1 MTQDAEPSQPGY
13 PVDPPPGPAPS
24 NPAPT
29 DPAPANP
36 PQGHQVHSWN
46 PYSAGPVWP
55 GAPGYRGQQAR
66 SPQRVNSANA
76 VSIVQLVA
84 GVAILASLLLPWFDV
99 AFGYLDTGG
108 SSTFVSLATD
118 SDGLGQVWL
127 DLVLFGV
134 AVALIASLVGLSMRE
149 VTRATSAVA
158 LIGFGLVVGGAGYY
172 LAEGNAWDYSIL
184 SPGPGVYLCLA
195 VAAVGG
201 LAAVAHLANPRLSAT
216 SAVSAADWRGGS
228 SGSVPPNWAEWP
240 GATYPGTAYTVAP
253 QPPGASQPVGTWPP
267 QPLAPTYPEP
277 TSALPPY
284 ASSLPVGPVG
294 SAAQLVVLEAG
305 QTLVLSV
312 QPGQRLLVGRDAY
325 AQIRLAD
332 PAVQPRHA
340 TIERQANAWVVQ
352 DLQAASPL
360 RLWDATG
367 SLKPV
372 IGATTVEAG
381 QLLIGNVL
389 LTLYRGQP

>member
-1 MTQDAEPSQPGY
+1 MTQDAEPTRPGY
-13 PVDPPPGPAPS
+13 PVDPQPGPIPSNPAPS
-24 NPAPT
+24 NP
-29 DPAPANP
+29 
-36 PQGHQVHSWN
+36 PQDYQVTGWN

-55 GAPGYRGQQAR
+55 GAPGYWGQSVP

-76 VSIVQLVA
+76 LSIVQLVA

-99 AFGYLDTGG
+99 AFGYLDGGG
-108 SSTFVSLATD
+108 SATFVSLATD
-118 SDGLGQVWL
+118 SEALGQVWL
-127 DLVLFGV
+127 DLVLIGV
-134 AVALIASLVGLSMRE
+134 AVALIASLAGLSMRE
-149 VTRATSAVA
+149 VTRAISAAA

-195 VAAVGG
+195 GAAVGG
-201 LAAVAHLANPRLSAT
+201 LAAVAHLANPRVGAT
-216 SAVSAADWRGGS
+216 SAVSAAYWRGGS
-228 SGSVPPNWAEWP
+228 SGSVPPTWAEWP
-240 GATYPGTAYTVAP
+240 GATYPGALYAGAP
-253 QPPGASQPVGTWPP
+253 QPPGASRPVGTWPP

-352 DLQAASPL
+352 DLQDASPS

-381 QLLIGNVL
+381 RLLIGNVL

>member
-1 MTQDAEPSQPGY
+1 MTQDAEPTLPGH
-13 PVDPPPGPAPS
+13 PVDPPPGPTPS
-24 NPAPT
+24 NPAPS
-29 DPAPANP
+29 NP
-36 PQGHQVHSWN
+36 PQDYRVHGWN
-46 PYSAGPVWP
+46 PYSAGSVWP
-55 GAPGYRGQQAR
+55 GAPGYWGQ
-66 SPQRVNSANA
+66 PVPPPKRVNSANA

-99 AFGYLDTGG
+99 AFGYLGGGG
-108 SSTFVSLATD
+108 SSTFVSLAAD
-118 SDGLGQVWL
+118 SEALGQVWL
-127 DLVLFGV
+127 DLVLIGV
-134 AVALIASLVGLSMRE
+134 AVALIASLVGLSMRA
-149 VTRATSAVA
+149 VTRAISAAA

-184 SPGPGVYLCLA
+184 SPGPGVYLCVA
-195 VAAVGG
+195 GAAVGG
-201 LAAVAHLANPRLSAT
+201 LAAVAHLANPRVGAT
-216 SAVSAADWRGGS
+216 SAVSAAYWRGGS
-228 SGSVPPNWAEWP
+228 SGSVPPTWAEWP
-240 GATYPGTAYTVAP
+240 GATYPGAVYTGAP
-253 QPPGASQPVGTWPP
+253 QPPGASRPVGTWPP

-352 DLQAASPL
+352 DLQDASPS

-381 QLLIGNVL
+381 RLLIGSVL

>member
-1 MTQDAEPSQPGY
+1 
-13 PVDPPPGPAPS
+13 
-24 NPAPT
+24 
-29 DPAPANP
+29 
-36 PQGHQVHSWN
+36 
-46 PYSAGPVWP
+46 
-55 GAPGYRGQQAR
+55 
-66 SPQRVNSANA
+66 
-76 VSIVQLVA
+76 
-84 GVAILASLLLPWFDV
+84 
-99 AFGYLDTGG
+99 
-108 SSTFVSLATD
+108 
-118 SDGLGQVWL
+118 
-127 DLVLFGV
+127 
-134 AVALIASLVGLSMRE
+134 
-149 VTRATSAVA
+149 
-158 LIGFGLVVGGAGYY
+158 
-172 LAEGNAWDYSIL
+172 
-184 SPGPGVYLCLA
+184 VYK
-195 VAAVGG
+195 G
-201 LAAVAHLANPRLSAT
+201 
-216 SAVSAADWRGGS
+216 
-228 SGSVPPNWAEWP
+228 
-240 GATYPGTAYTVAP
+240 AP
-253 QPPGASQPVGTWPP
+253 QPPGASRPVGTWPP

-352 DLQAASPL
+352 DLQDASPS

-381 QLLIGNVL
+381 RLLIGSAL